1 MSMNMIYE
9 IVRPTHNSETNN
21 ETNELVTPTLNSNV
35 GAGSAMPRDGGRGG
49 SSFPV
54 AAVC

>member
-21 ETNELVTPTLNSNV
+21 ETNEIVTPTVNSNEC
-35 GAGSAMPRDGGRGG
+35 
-49 SSFPV
+49 
-54 AAVC
+54 VCV

>member
-21 ETNELVTPTLNSNV
+21 ETNEIVTPTVNPNEC
-35 GAGSAMPRDGGRGG
+35 
-49 SSFPV
+49 
-54 AAVC
+54 VCV